1 MVNSKQ
7 APTHIGK
14 GKKIKPYQLE
24 HLEQEMSDL
33 SGLNEP
39 GMKETVEGLRGNM
52 FLYEPENDGNDTWL
66 ERDALLSRIHELEPI
81 ADPQQIFQT
90 VLNAEDQLAL
100 PRIVD
105 EMSRRADV
113 AFKDEHYDDAG
124 ATLALLMSIEVIED
138 DRVTK
143 LLAGAIEKVQKRL
156 DELSEDAIRAAKDH
170 EFEKVSSW
178 GQGRS
183 VAHSVHLSCVFF
195 LLPSS
200 LLTTTL

>member
-1 MVNSKQ
+1 
-7 APTHIGK
+7 
-14 GKKIKPYQLE
+14 
-24 HLEQEMSDL
+24 
-33 SGLNEP
+33 
-39 GMKETVEGLRGNM
+39 MKETVEGLRDNM
-52 FLYEPENDGNDTWL
+52 FMYDPMNEGNDTWL

-100 PRIVD
+100 HRIVD

-178 GQGRS
+178 GHGRS
-183 VAHSVHLSCVFF
+183 VAHSVHLSFVFF

-200 LLTTTL
+200 LLTTTP